1 MVKFYRE
8 TYGGSALSEAELG
21 EAVKRAAEVLGQ
33 YERSFRVSGD
43 EGARKMALCAM
54 AEAIVYFQKAQNG
67 EGGLRYAKV
76 GTVSV
81 SGKGIY
87 SAVDIS
93 PKAQERELYRTA
105 CRYLDIY
112 RGTKP
117 SPGTRGCPRRG
128 RVW

>member
-1 MVKFYRE
+1 MVKFYYE
-8 TYGGSALSEAELG
+8 TYGGSALSEAELP
-21 EAVKRAAEVLGQ
+21 EAVKRATEQLAQ
-33 YERSFRVSGD
+33 YDRAYRVIGD
-43 EGARKMALCAM
+43 ETARKMAICAM
-54 AEAIVYFQKAQNG
+54 AEAIVYFQNAQNG

-93 PKAQERELYRTA
+93 PQAQQRELYRCA

-112 RGTKP
+112 RGM
-117 SPGTRGCPRRG
+117 
-128 RVW
+128 

>member
-1 MVKFYRE
+1 MYGFYLE
-8 TYGGSALSEAELG
+8 TYGGCALSEAEFR
-21 EAVKRAAEVLGQ
+21 EAVKRATEQLAL
-33 YERSFRVSGD
+33 YERSFRVTGD
-43 EGARKMALCAM
+43 EVARKMAICAM
-54 AEAIVYFQKAQNG
+54 ADAIVYFQKAQNG

-93 PKAQERELYRTA
+93 PQAQEKELYRTA

-112 RGTKP
+112 RGI
-117 SPGTRGCPRRG
+117 
-128 RVW
+128 